1 MTVYFLIKQSNYVL
15 QIALYLYKDN
25 YKQMY
30 SNQYK
35 VHLQIQKFRK
45 FSIYNINFWEKS
57 ADQTILTLFS
67 SDNKSLY

>member
-1 MTVYFLIKQSNYVL
+1 MTVYFLIKQLNYVL

-30 SNQYK
+30 SKQYK
-35 VHLQIQKFRK
+35 VHLRIQKFQK

-57 ADQTILTLFS
+57 ADHTILALFS